1 MIADAAGYAEHIVQ
15 RGNEAHVV
23 FGFGS
28 GVACDAV
35 EQRDVFFSD
44 DVESAFDVGEL

>member
-15 RGNEAHVV
+15 RGNEAYIV

-35 EQRDVFFSD
+35 EQRNVFFSD